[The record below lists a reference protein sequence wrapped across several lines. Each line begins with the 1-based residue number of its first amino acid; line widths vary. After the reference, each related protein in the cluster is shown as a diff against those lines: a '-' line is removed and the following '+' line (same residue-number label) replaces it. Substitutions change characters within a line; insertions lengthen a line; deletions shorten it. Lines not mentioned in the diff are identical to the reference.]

1 MMQKIRRLK
10 TFFMDW
16 WCGLEQDYPADG
28 KFLLLGGPKHLQIVK
43 CWVTQEI
50 VDTDEGIYRREFIGF
65 ENSVYHQVYVHEMT
79 TKCEALDLL
88 LKRKRHGEAS

>member
-1 MMQKIRRLK
+1 MFDAIKRLK
-10 TFFMDW
+10 VRLMDW
-16 WCGLEQDYPADG
+16 AAGLEQDYPADG
-28 KFLLLGGPKHLQIVK
+28 KFLLLGGPKHLQIIQ

-65 ENSVYHQVYVHEMT
+65 ENSVYHQVYVHELT

-88 LKRKRHGEAS
+88 LKRTRHGTES